1 MIRIRHA
8 HPAFGRGG
16 IQFLEPANRAV
27 LAYVRVDGEEAIL
40 CVNNLSS
47 EPQTAELDLGAWAG
61 AEVVDLFSGR
71 VVGHVTGGALWLDL
85 RRYQYFW
92 LQLG

>member
-8 HPAFGRGG
+8 HPTFGRGG

-27 LAYVRVDGEEAIL
+27 LAYVRSDGDQTIL

-47 EPQTAELDLGAWAG
+47 ETQSAELDLATWAG
-61 AEVVDLFSGR
+61 AQPVDLF
-71 VVGHVTGGALWLDL
+71 TGQGCGLLKAAPRRFEL
-85 RRYQYFW
+85 RRYEYCW
-92 LQLG
+92 LQL